1 MASPKIDVGLKGG
14 LVTFGLGRPACQGM
28 ITMMPF
34 QLACFLPAPPPP
46 PPPVPG
52 VSGGT
57 IPLEPGEIHD
67 FYQPVDLDSEGTFV
81 DPSVYGKKHVVI
93 RVKSE
98 FFEGEKEF
106 LVSTERVKGVVKA
119 VNIINTTI
127 TKIRAAVQNL
137 KQYAIKATITVKNLK
152 RKRDE

>member
-1 MASPKIDVGLKGG
+1 MPSPKIDVGLKGG

-67 FYQPVDLDSEGTFV
+67 FYQPVAIDNEGNFV
-81 DPSVYGKKHVVI
+81 DPKVYGKKHVII

-98 FFEGEKEF
+98 FFEGEREF
-106 LVSTERVKGVVKA
+106 LVPTKRVKSIVKA
-119 VNIINTTI
+119 VNIVNTTI
-127 TKIRAAVQNL
+127 SRMKVSVSNL
-137 KQYAIKATITVKNLK
+137 KQLAIRATVTIKNLK
-152 RKRDE
+152 WKRKE